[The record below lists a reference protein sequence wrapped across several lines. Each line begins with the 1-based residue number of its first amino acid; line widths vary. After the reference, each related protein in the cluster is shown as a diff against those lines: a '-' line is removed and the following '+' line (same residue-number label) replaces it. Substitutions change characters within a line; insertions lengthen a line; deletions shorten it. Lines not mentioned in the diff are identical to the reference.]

1 MAGWIDRLKADPIP
15 WLLEESEPAVRHQ
28 TLRLLLDRPAN
39 DPEVVAASEA
49 AMRSD
54 PIAAILAAQSPEG
67 WWVRPGN
74 GYQPK
79 YTSTVWQVMFLDQ
92 MGADGHDPRVRAGCE
107 YILGHSQAA
116 GGGFSFRGQVIGSPE
131 PSGVAHCLNGNLLRA
146 LIGFGWLDDPRVQA
160 SLDWQTASITGDG
173 VIRFCQSATS
183 GPGFRCAMN
192 YGDPCAWGAVKA
204 LLALARVPAHLRTPN
219 VARAIE
225 QGTDFLLSRDPAI
238 ADYPMGPNATP
249 SGSWFKLGF
258 PVGYITDVL
267 QTLEA
272 LCEAGAAEDPRLDS
286 AVQWVIDQQNA
297 AGRWSN
303 RHSYAS
309 QTAVKFEAARGSS
322 KWVTLR
328 ACGVLKAMA
337 GDTKSRRPVAPALR
351 DLPRGRSRKLCR
363 FRAWPR
369 VGRLAVARLREFESL
384 ASVFDEVEDLR
395 QVTVGQADDCVCA
408 AVVDGQATGRS
419 IQQSRARED
428 DVRDIPDLLV

>member
-107 YILGHSQAA
+107 YILSHSQAA

-183 GPGFRCAMN
+183 GPDFRCAMN

-337 GDTKSRRPVAPALR
+337 EDTKSRRPVGA
-351 DLPRGRSRKLCR
+351 GS
-363 FRAWPR
+363 
-369 VGRLAVARLREFESL
+369 S
-384 ASVFDEVEDLR
+384 
-395 QVTVGQADDCVCA
+395 
-408 AVVDGQATGRS
+408 
-419 IQQSRARED
+419 
-428 DVRDIPDLLV
+428 